1 MVLLYWLYCIQEVTN
16 MNIQI
21 NIYPSKEKLTIT
33 FMEIVGTEWVETVI
47 ESNEIRAWEYEDLI
61 KLYKNAKEL
70 KGA

>member
-1 MVLLYWLYCIQEVTN
+1 